1 MARPRDG
8 KIITFYSYKG
18 GTGRTMA
25 LANVAWILA
34 SAGKRVLVVDWD
46 LESPGLHR
54 YFAPFLDTE
63 AVTELPGVTDMI
75 LTYQWATTQ
84 NQPGRPLDWHREY
97 AQASQ
102 NTVSVDWE
110 FPGGGLLHFLSAGGR
125 NQRYMSSASLIDW
138 DDFYERHNGALYF
151 ETMREE
157 MAREYD
163 YTLLDSRTG
172 LSDVAGICTLEL
184 PDVIVI
190 AFTLS
195 DQGIDGAAVVAQEIE
210 TRHAERGIRIL
221 PVPMRIDTGE
231 REKMSAGRAMTRL
244 RFEGLPSGLSEAE
257 ALRYWAAVEVP
268 YRPFYA
274 YEEIL
279 AAFGDEPGMP
289 EPLNPVY
296 ERLTGY
302 ITDGEVST
310 CAPIKEDDRRKVLR
324 AFTRR
329 TPPLPTPRWATT
341 RGYDPQD
348 SDLQ

>member
-1 MARPRDG
+1 MAPLRDG
-8 KIITFYSYKG
+8 KIVTFYSYKG

-25 LANVAWILA
+25 LANIAWILA

-54 YFAPFLDTE
+54 YFAPFLDAD
-63 AVTELPGVTDMI
+63 AVTELPGVTDMV
-75 LTYQWATTQ
+75 LAYQWATTRSER
-84 NQPGRPLDWHREY
+84 GRPLDWYREY
-97 AQASQ
+97 AQAGQ

-110 FPGGGLLHFLSAGGR
+110 FPGDGVLHFLSAGR
-125 NQRYMSSASLIDW
+125 QIQRRMSGASLIDW
-138 DDFYERHNGALYF
+138 DDFYDRHNGALYF

-172 LSDVAGICTLEL
+172 LSDVAEICTLQL
-184 PDVIVI
+184 PDVVVA

-195 DQGIDGAAVVAQEIE
+195 YQGIDGMAGVAQEIE
-210 TRHAERGIRIL
+210 SHHLERDIRVL
-221 PVPMRIDTGE
+221 PVPMRVDLGA
-231 REKMSAGRAMTRL
+231 REKAAAGRSIARF
-244 RFEGLPSGLSEAE
+244 RFEGLPRGMSEAE
-257 ALRYWAAVEVP
+257 SLRYWAAVEVP
-268 YRPFYA
+268 YRQFYA

-289 EPLNPVY
+289 EPLNPVF

-310 CAPIKEDDRRKVLR
+310 CAPIKEGDRKKVLR
-324 AFTRR
+324 AFVRR
-329 TPPLPTPRWATT
+329 SPPLPPHQAAALRFEA
-341 RGYDPQD
+341 
-348 SDLQ
+348 